1 MFGKEPQITTGV
13 GALLCVIGLLSR
25 VLSDSTSITLLI
37 PLFFGV
43 LLLLLGWLALAPQRT
58 KTMMHVV
65 AALALLGVLG
75 SLNVVPALISL
86 ATGSAE
92 ASPISILV
100 RSSMLLLCGGLLGV
114 CIASFVRAR
123 RARAVG

>member
-1 MFGKEPQITTGV
+1 MFGKEPQITMGV

-25 VLSDSTSITLLI
+25 VLSDSTSITVLI
-37 PLFFGV
+37 PLFFGA

-58 KTMMHVV
+58 KTMMHIV
-65 AALALLGVLG
+65 AALALLGALG
-75 SLNVVPALISL
+75 SLNVVPALIAL
-86 ATGSAE
+86 ATGGAE
-92 ASPISILV
+92 ASPISIIA

-123 RARAVG
+123 RVRANE